1 MQKKEKILKLAYPI
15 AFVIAIVNLCFGFA
29 DASGAWYKG
38 LNKPAF
44 QPPDIVFPIVWLAL
58 YALFALSMCLVS
70 LKPQLNPRE
79 APEPQKKLLIAEEQ
93 RAPFFSSPREKALI
107 LYALS
112 GVLGVLWTYA
122 FFWQHN
128 SGGAV
133 FLLIAIIIA
142 AVLLYS
148 HVRRIDAAAAY
159 LLIPYAFWLCFLL
172 CLNFEIAFLN

>member
-1 MQKKEKILKLAYPI
+1 MQKKDKLLKLAYPV

-58 YALFALSMCLVS
+58 YALFAISMCLVS
-70 LKPQLNPRE
+70 IKPQLNQE
-79 APEPQKKLLIAEEQ
+79 KSPEPQKKLLITEEQ

-133 FLLIAIIIA
+133 FLLIAIITA

-148 HVRRIDAAAAY
+148 EVRSIDAAAAY
-159 LLIPYAFWLCFLL
+159 LLIPYTLWLCFLL